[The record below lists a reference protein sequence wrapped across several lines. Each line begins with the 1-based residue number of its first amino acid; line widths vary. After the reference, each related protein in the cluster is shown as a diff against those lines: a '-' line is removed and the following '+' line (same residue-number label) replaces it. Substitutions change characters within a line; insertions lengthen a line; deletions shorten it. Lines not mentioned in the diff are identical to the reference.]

1 MNSRARGFTL
11 IELLLAL
18 VLLGLLTVGVYGAIT
33 TSTRAV
39 ISGES
44 AVDRT
49 NKIRVAQELLRR
61 QVSQALAI
69 ALETDGPTGQVS
81 TFIGERDR
89 MRWVSAMPGYLGRGG
104 PYVQEIALER
114 GENGYAL
121 RFRHALAN
129 GWDSR
134 EGFPDTPEPVTLIER
149 IDDVRIEYRGLDE
162 QGKLGDWEDE
172 WTDPGPMPL
181 LVRIKVDFARGSQL
195 EWPELVV
202 PLMVDAGAL
211 GAALEP
217 SFFTP
222 PASPPSENTNAN
234 GG

>member
-1 MNSRARGFTL
+1 MTRHARGFTL
-11 IELLLAL
+11 VEVLMAIMLLAL
-18 VLLGLLTVGVYGAIT
+18 LSAGAWAAIRT
-33 TSTRAV
+33 ATRAV
-39 ISGES
+39 ERGE
-44 AVDRT
+44 ALVDRT
-49 NKIRVAQELLRR
+49 NKVRVSQELLRR
-61 QVSQALAI
+61 QISQALPI
-69 ALETDGPTGQVS
+69 VVETDGPTGQP
-81 TFIGERDR
+81 THFIGERDR

-114 GENGYAL
+114 GDNGYAL

-134 EGFPDTPEPVTLIER
+134 EGFPETPGPVTLIER
-149 IDDVRIEYRGLDE
+149 IDDVRIEYRGLDD
-162 QGKLGDWEDE
+162 QGKLGEWEDE

-181 LVRIKVDFARGSQL
+181 LVRVRVEFARGSQL

-222 PASPPSENTNAN
+222 PATPPSENAN
-234 GG
+234 GNGG